1 MKFRISPA
9 AAAVFLAAGF
19 FTGGLRAAS
28 APAAIPFENDA
39 AFNVT
44 LSNTNPSKVVVD
56 GELIT
61 SISGP
66 TGAYDQSTTD
76 DGALILSPLVGQN
89 FTLFIQTDH
98 GSSLSLNVKPQPG
111 NSKTLRFTPMSPP
124 LRKNDDAKAWEE
136 GQTYEKT
143 LVALSRAVVNGQV
156 PDDYL
161 EYLQIR
167 NTSDKDMSGL
177 QTQITNELAAKGYR
191 VSSSPD
197 TAYYWIQAN
206 VLKAEKMD
214 LRQSQGFLSSG
225 YEGAAMGA
233 ALGAGITAY
242 NSTSAGATLGVGLA
256 SGLIGMAADAMVED
270 VNYTMVT
277 DLQISE
283 RSKAT
288 VTTDNIAALKQ
299 GTSGVKV
306 QTSSEQ
312 GNRAKYQ
319 TRVVSNANKVNL
331 KFEEA
336 QPVLEAQLAKSIAG
350 IM

>member
-1 MKFRISPA
+1 MKSKNIAIA
-9 AAAVFLAAGF
+9 ALMSAIFL
-19 FTGGLRAAS
+19 
-28 APAAIPFENDA
+28 
-39 AFNVT
+39 
-44 LSNTNPSKVVVD
+44 
-56 GELIT
+56 
-61 SISGP
+61 ISGC
-66 TGAYDQSTTD
+66 GAMSTAVKKRNLDVKTQM
-76 DGALILSPLVGQN
+76 S
-89 FTLFIQTDH
+89 QTIWLEP
-98 GSSLSLNVKPQPG
+98 SS
-111 NSKTLRFTPMSPP
+111 
-124 LRKNDDAKAWEE
+124 
-136 GQTYEKT
+136 EKT
-143 LVALSRAVVNGQV
+143 V
-156 PDDYL
+156 
-161 EYLQIR
+161 YLQIR

-177 QTQITNELAAKGYR
+177 QTQITNELTAKGYR
-191 VSSSPD
+191 VSNSPD

-214 LRQSQGFLSSG
+214 LRQSQSFLGSG
-225 YEGAAMGA
+225 YEGAITGA

-256 SGLIGMAADAMVED
+256 SGLLGMAADAMVED

-283 RSKAT
+283 RSKVA
-288 VTTDNIAALKQ
+288 VTTDNAAALKQ
-299 GTSGVKV
+299 GSSGVKL

-336 QPVLEAQLAKSIAG
+336 KPVLETQLAKSIAG